1 MVIYYNDY
9 RYNCYFAMVRYS
21 KKLEYESKIEG
32 DLLNYE

>member
-1 MVIYYNDY
+1 MVIYYNNY
-9 RYNCYFAMVRYS
+9 RYNCYFAMVRYL